1 MAIVLNCLEFPPAV
15 NPIEQ
20 RWKHDAHTDYSVQP
34 DVDLPVMFP
43 VPVCTDLKESQN
55 GPANPEHNPVNK
67 EEGGN
72 FWEVKIDAHLII
84 NYKR

>member
-1 MAIVLNCLEFPPAV
+1 M
-15 NPIEQ
+15 
-20 RWKHDAHTDYSVQP
+20 QP